1 MQQLASQGYSF
12 IGVTFFSPGFGP
24 EAQLQ
29 NVNSEG
35 CIHEEGL

>member
-1 MQQLASQGYSF
+1 MRQLALQGYSF

-29 NVNSEG
+29 HVNSKG
-35 CIHEEGL
+35 CVHEAGL